1 MKPSTHALFRARSKT
16 LSLPWGLGKFG
27 LHAAGAVSLGMWT
40 ESVPLIVNHATGTVW
55 SENRERKLS
64 CLLCYCI
71 QTWEIHTS
79 KSVDDISNSSFLIP
93 TVWTRSEEAP
103 GGDEAYLKRC
113 HGGSSVSSEESLF
126 LENLRRPYSSIL
138 TIITHSDVQT

>member
-16 LSLPWGLGKFG
+16 LSLPWNLGKFG

-126 LENLRRPYSSIL
+126 LENLRRPYSPIV